1 MSVSKIAFH
10 STVMSANIFWKIAG
24 RVVCNSSKIV
34 RNCPIESPALA
45 ELRRAHADSTA
56 VAEFVDVIQ
65 QVNNIEPDLEQT
77 DVRDL
82 QISLQGQI
90 DGRVLRHGLD
100 VGKTPVKSTAV
111 EDVES
116 AFPILPGAGTA
127 GRRSNALLVIEIDPV
142 ILDKFHLF
150 RSEQELRRG
159 PRNPPGRYPPDVARG
174 IKR

>member
-77 DVRDL
+77 DLRDL
-82 QISLQGQI
+82 QISLQRQI

-116 AFPILPGAGTA
+116 AFPFLPGVGTA
-127 GRRSNALLVIEIDPV
+127 E
-142 ILDKFHLF
+142 
-150 RSEQELRRG
+150 
-159 PRNPPGRYPPDVARG
+159 
-174 IKR
+174 